1 MELNTHSTTT
11 SAVVPDNEL
20 RDKYLTFWADQQLFG
35 VPIADVMQIVGMQ
48 EITQVPEYPYY
59 AKGII
64 NLRGEVIPVLDM
76 RLRLGMS
83 EVDYHDRTNIIVI
96 NHNDSLSG
104 IIVDGVDEVTT
115 IPADRIAPPP
125 SVSNDSTNQYLK
137 GIARYQN
144 LNDTAEKT
152 VLLLDMRHFLE

>member
-1 MELNTHSTTT
+1 MELNTQTTGT
-11 SAVVPDNEL
+11 PDPDNEL
-20 RDKYLTFWADQQLFG
+20 RDKYLTFWTDQQLFG

-76 RLRLGMS
+76 RLRLGKN
-83 EVDYHDRTNIIVI
+83 EIEYHDRTNIIVI

-115 IPADRIAPPP
+115 IPQDRIAPPP
-125 SVSNDSTNQYLK
+125 SVTSDSTNRYLK
-137 GIARYQN
+137 GIARYQT
-144 LNDTAEKT
+144 LTAAAEKT
-152 VLLLDMRHFLE
+152 ILLLDMEHFLE